1 MSDRAWKMIGAAV
14 AAAGLALF
22 AAGSFVEP
30 AEAPHPVPQARPAK
44 CDVQVFFAPGD
55 APERAIAI
63 ELRHAQQGQFV
74 RGALYGFNDDDLV
87 REILAAQAREVD
99 QAYKFDKVQ
108 SAGSKQKAALARL
121 KAAGVPWAIGHVP
134 GGILHDKFAVFDHRV
149 VIQGS
154 YNWTNHARKKNREN
168 LLVLDCPDL
177 VKLYEAE
184 WELIPTE

>member
-1 MSDRAWKMIGAAV
+1 MSERAWKLIGAAV
-14 AAAGLALF
+14 AAAGLSLL
-22 AAGSFVEP
+22 AAGTYLEP
-30 AEAPHPVPQARPAK
+30 AEPMHPAASAGPAK
-44 CDVQVFFAPGD
+44 CDVHVFFAPGD
-55 APERAIAI
+55 QPGDAIAI
-63 ELRHAQQGQFV
+63 ELRHAQPGQVV

-87 REILAAQAREVD
+87 REILAAQARGVD

-108 SAGSKQKAALARL
+108 SAGAKQKAALARL

-177 VKLYEAE
+177 AAQSEKE
-184 WELIPTE
+184 WEMIPTE